1 MSYTVKIKSEDGK
14 VTNVSASGTLPDGE
28 HEVNGHDDAS
38 YISLGVTRR
47 GADGRYV
54 ESAQHSHTKEQ

>member
-1 MSYTVKIKSEDGK
+1 MSYTITLKSEGGS
-14 VTNVSASGTLPDGE
+14 VANVSVSGTLPDGQ
-28 HEVNGHDDAS
+28 HEINGHDDAS

-54 ESAQHSHTKEQ
+54 ESAQHSHTKEP